1 MTYMGFQLSAL
12 LFAPLQVG
20 IGIFLMY
27 NFIGISFLSGI
38 GVMLVTMLFT
48 YFLIKVSVKVN
59 E

>member
-1 MTYMGFQLSAL
+1 MTYMGFQLSSL
-12 LFAPLQVG
+12 LFAPLQVI

-38 GVMLVTMLFT
+38 GVMIITMIIT

-59 E
+59 